1 MVIHR
6 RVFYYQHNKEP
17 HAMTT
22 GFRYPWPASALGRK
36 DMEMLHAV
44 RESTSPRVPITRLIA
59 EAVAFT
65 YGQDLKA
72 RALQQ
77 QTTERKAS

>member
-1 MVIHR
+1 MND
-6 RVFYYQHNKEP
+6 Y
-17 HAMTT
+17 
-22 GFRYPWPASALGRK
+22 RYPWPASAIGRS
-36 DMEMLHAV
+36 DMELLHAV

-59 EAVAFT
+59 AAVAST

-77 QTTERKAS
+77 QTSERKSL

>member
-1 MVIHR
+1 MND
-6 RVFYYQHNKEP
+6 Y
-17 HAMTT
+17 
-22 GFRYPWPASALGRK
+22 RYPWPASAIGRK

-44 RESTSPRVPITRLIA
+44 RESTSPRVPITKLIA
-59 EAVAFT
+59 EAVNAT
-65 YGQDLKA
+65 YGQALKA

>member
-1 MVIHR
+1 MIN
-6 RVFYYQHNKEP
+6 Y
-17 HAMTT
+17 
-22 GFRYPWPASALGRK
+22 RYPWPASALGRK

-59 EAVAFT
+59 QAVAST
-65 YGQDLKA
+65 YGQDFKA

-77 QTTERKAS
+77 QTTERKKAS

>member
-1 MVIHR
+1 M
-6 RVFYYQHNKEP
+6 NSC
-17 HAMTT
+17 
-22 GFRYPWPASALGRK
+22 RYPWPASAISRK
-36 DMEMLHAV
+36 DMEILHAV

-59 EAVAFT
+59 EAVNAT